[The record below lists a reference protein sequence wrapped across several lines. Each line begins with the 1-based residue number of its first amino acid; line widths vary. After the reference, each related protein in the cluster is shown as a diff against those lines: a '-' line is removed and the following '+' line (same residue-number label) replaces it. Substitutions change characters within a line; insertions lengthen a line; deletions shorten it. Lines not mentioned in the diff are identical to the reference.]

1 MTTKVHTSSAVLQ
14 LEKFLKDKPDGSKFT
29 FEELSTEA
37 GRDVKVDRYL
47 IASVMRILARHHDRV
62 LRSVR
67 GVGYEI
73 VKQEE
78 IVDVSQAFRKSAKN
92 KIVRAYDVI
101 STVDVSKLSQADLA
115 KYLKEQ
121 AKVGT
126 LLTVCK
132 VIDSRKLLK
141 KGAGQVSVP
150 TEGSVMA
157 LLFNRNSE
165 TETNVG

>member
-1 MTTKVHTSSAVLQ
+1 MSKMHTSAAVLL
-14 LEKFLKDKPDGSKFT
+14 LEKFLKDQPDGKLFT
-29 FEELSTEA
+29 FDELNKAAE
-37 GRDVKVDRYL
+37 RDVKTDRFI
-47 IASVMRILARHHDRV
+47 IASVMRILTRHHDRV

-67 GVGYEI
+67 GIGYEI

-78 IVDVSQAFRKSAKN
+78 VVDVSQAFRKSAKN
-92 KIVRAYDVI
+92 KIVRAYDVT
-101 STVDVSKLSQADLA
+101 STIDVSKLSQADLA

-126 LLTVCK
+126 LLTVCR

-141 KGAGQVSVP
+141 KGADQVSVP

-165 TETNVG
+165 TETDAS